1 MEIIDLTL
9 DIREKILQKFDMEK
23 EKTLPCSQRDLKRI
37 VGIINALKNNVNAT
51 DIVQILYRQKTIID
65 REEKELIRSILTDDY
80 LRNMINVSENVKL

>member
-1 MEIIDLTL
+1 
-9 DIREKILQKFDMEK
+9 MEK

>member
-1 MEIIDLTL
+1 
-9 DIREKILQKFDMEK
+9 MEK
-23 EKTLPCSQRDLKRI
+23 EKTLPCSQRDLKRL
-37 VGIINALKNNVNAT
+37 VGIINALKDNKSAI